1 MKTYHSILFITL
13 LLCAVAAGNT
23 RNEAAGVPQSAT
35 PGKES
40 NVLIDM
46 QERPLPPIE
55 APGHGF
61 GRGGGMRM
69 GRGMEAHGT
78 GRGPGMGSPGMRP
91 GRGMG
96 GPGMG
101 SPGMGAPGMGH
112 GPQFKHRV
120 MEIIQSPERMAELR
134 RRNPQLADKVESA
147 HRLHFQIRR
156 LLENYHS
163 AEARTQKQ
171 RFEEQ
176 LRPLLAQEYELEL
189 ERQRLEIKYMEE
201 RIRQLKEIL
210 KKREENKDRLIERH
224 IRFRLSNPLMRELE
238 DSSPEAEPVEEH
250 PLPEP
255 EPPKEN

>member
-1 MKTYHSILFITL
+1 MGLSLRRGSGITEMKAIIMKTYHSILFITL

-23 RNEAAGVPQSAT
+23 RNEAGYRNLP

-61 GRGGGMRM
+61 GRGWHENGTWDGSSRH
-69 GRGMEAHGT
+69 RERSRHGQSGHET
-78 GRGPGMGSPGMRP
+78 GVVWEVRHGQSR
-91 GRGMG
+91 
-96 GPGMG
+96 
-101 SPGMGAPGMGH
+101 MGAPGMGH

-176 LRPLLAQEYELEL
+176 LRP
-189 ERQRLEIKYMEE
+189 R
-201 RIRQLKEIL
+201 
-210 KKREENKDRLIERH
+210 
-224 IRFRLSNPLMRELE
+224 
-238 DSSPEAEPVEEH
+238 
-250 PLPEP
+250 
-255 EPPKEN
+255 